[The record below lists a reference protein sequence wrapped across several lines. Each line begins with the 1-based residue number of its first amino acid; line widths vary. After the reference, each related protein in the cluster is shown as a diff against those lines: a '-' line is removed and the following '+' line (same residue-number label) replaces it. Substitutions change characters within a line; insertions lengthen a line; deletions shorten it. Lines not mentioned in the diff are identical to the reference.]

1 MNSKTYKTIIN
12 IIATISVAMMFFS
25 CKNNLET
32 VAALSDTSK
41 LPIQTAINLN
51 VSYSDSSYV
60 KMNLIAPKMEYYNTE
75 DPYREFTEG
84 LTVYQF
90 NANGDT
96 TLNIRAKY
104 AIYNEKTEIWEAKH
118 DVVVNNGEK
127 TLFSEQLFWDTK
139 QHTIYTDAHYKLIMN
154 KDVTLYG
161 KGLESDESLKKPI
174 FKNTTADMYYE
185 DKEQK

>member
-1 MNSKTYKTIIN
+1 MNSKTYKSIIN

-25 CKNNLET
+25 CNNNLET
-32 VAALSDTSK
+32 VAALSDNSK

-51 VSYSDSSYV
+51 VSYSDSSYI

-75 DPYREFTEG
+75 EPYREFTEG

-90 NANGDT
+90 NAKGDT

-127 TLFSEQLFWDTK
+127 TLFSEQLFWDAK
-139 QHTIYTDAHYKLIMN
+139 QHTIYTDTHVKIIMN

-161 KGLESDESLKKPI
+161 KNLKSDESLRNPILKKT
-174 FKNTTADMYYE
+174 KADIYYE
-185 DKEQK
+185 DK